1 MRNIIKDQLLLEKK
15 SHSKD
20 SVIQSEGE
28 DVLLSK
34 AKNLEGTKWMS
45 PRFFTTLRSV
55 LNDIIRNIK
64 KTK

>member
-1 MRNIIKDQLLLEKK
+1 MEKK

-34 AKNLEGTKWMS
+34 AKNLGYTKEITHVDATEIL
-45 PRFFTTLRSV
+45 RFALDDT
-55 LNDIIRNIK
+55 
-64 KTK
+64 